1 MSLEDFSLF
10 QDWELGGNFIEK
22 VAMVTPAGVGGA
34 SCLWAVSGSVWERL
48 ADQWRIEAWLQ
59 LPVVLGNRGSHGT
72 GSSCVLVSMVGGL
85 GPGVLVTE
93 LALREAYLL
102 TCGSGLGLG

>member
-93 LALREAYLL
+93 LALREASSHLWV
-102 TCGSGLGLG
+102 